1 MLPMSQDS
9 FDSHFD
15 IIKEVSESLEQSL
28 SDSSRGGSSGSD
40 SAESESI
47 IPSAQESS
55 ISYVSQSLSR
65 EEIE

>member
-28 SDSSRGGSSGSD
+28 GDSSRGGSS
-40 SAESESI
+40 ESESSESASI
-47 IPSAQESS
+47 IPSAKESS